1 MRELEKNCAR
11 ERVGTQLLK
20 YFMLLFVN
28 VEQLGSLQT
37 VAGKRSNGHLSAL
50 HSQTL
55 PHAQQQLVG
64 DGSLDIHG
72 QPSNKATSGRWKAAY
87 VIMGG

>member
-1 MRELEKNCAR
+1 
-11 ERVGTQLLK
+11 
-20 YFMLLFVN
+20 MLLFVN

-87 VIMGG
+87 VLMGG